1 MNKML
6 YLIILTSTLLFISE
20 VSLADDE
27 KSTNKNVTV
36 ITGTSTADGKSTV
49 TKEIL
54 EECIE
59 SLPNASS
66 LEAQVSS
73 KSEYLKGINGDLNR
87 NEFVVTYTANIEINY
102 MLYQKVLLII
112 TTNSIQ
118 GKEPMTKIIEKR
130 QKMSKRFESDPS
142 QGDIY
147 AGKSNRKYYYSS
159 EEGAKK
165 DALKRAAI
173 WLKQQS
179 AVICTKKNKQ

>member
-1 MNKML
+1 MNKMIFH
-6 YLIILTSTLLFISE
+6 IIFTSVLLFISE
-20 VSLADDE
+20 VSLADEE
-27 KSTNKNVTV
+27 KNTNKNVTV

-49 TKEIL
+49 SKEIL

-59 SLPNASS
+59 SLPDAST
-66 LEAQVSS
+66 LEAQITS
-73 KSEYLKGINGDLNR
+73 KSEYLKGINGDINK
-87 NEFVVTYTANIEINY
+87 NEFVITYTADIEINY

-118 GKEPMTKIIEKR
+118 GKEPLTQIIEKR
-130 QKMSKRFESDPS
+130 QKMSKHFASNSS

-147 AGKSNRKYYYSS
+147 AGKSNRKYYFST

-165 DALKRAAI
+165 DVLKRAAI

-179 AVICTKKNKQ
+179 AVICKKRSK

>member
-1 MNKML
+1 MNKM
-6 YLIILTSTLLFISE
+6 IFHILFASALLFISE
-20 VSLADDE
+20 IVMAEED
-27 KSTNKNVTV
+27 KSTDKNVTV

-59 SLPNASS
+59 SLPNPGN

-73 KSEYLKGINGDLNR
+73 KSEYLKGINGDVNK
-87 NEFVVTYTANIEINY
+87 NDFVVTYTANIEINY
-102 MLYQKVLLII
+102 MVYQKVLLII
-112 TTNSIQ
+112 ATNSIQ

-130 QKMSKRFESDPS
+130 QKMSMRFDSNPS

-147 AGKSNRKYYYSS
+147 AGKSDRKYYFST

-165 DALKRAAI
+165 DVVERAAI
-173 WLKQQS
+173 WLRQQS
-179 AVICTKKNKQ
+179 AVICKK